1 MKGVNDLLEQ
11 KSIDEETIL
20 IINDVDEI
28 PDMSFLHVLLSTSII
43 PVNNV
48 FVLQQKYH
56 CYDLKIIRNIDWFHC
71 KVLSVKTW
79 KKKLLSEPFSS
90 IHLYGVTIPFHESVS
105 PQLIMRGGWHLSY
118 FGDANFILHKVQIFS
133 HQEINVT
140 LEDIIDRKE

>member
-1 MKGVNDLLEQ
+1 MKGVYDLLEQ
-11 KSIDEETIL
+11 KSIDEEAIL

-56 CYDLKIIRNIDWFHC
+56 CYDLKIIININWFHC

-90 IHLYGVTIPFHESVS
+90 IRLYGVTKPFNKSVS
-105 PQLIMRGGWHLSY
+105 PQLIMRGG
-118 FGDANFILHKVQIFS
+118 
-133 HQEINVT
+133 
-140 LEDIIDRKE
+140 